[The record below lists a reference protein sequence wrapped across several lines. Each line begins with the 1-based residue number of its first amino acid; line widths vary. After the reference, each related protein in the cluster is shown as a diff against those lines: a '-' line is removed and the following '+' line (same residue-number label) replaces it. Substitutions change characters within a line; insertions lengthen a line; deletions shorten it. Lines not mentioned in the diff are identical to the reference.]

1 MKMKKENLFRF
12 FITFSFLGETN
23 GALSRLNKKPVL
35 MNGFLSL
42 LESFRAKIAR
52 FPVAVIQ
59 ITCCDAVRTGMDE
72 LVVSDVHTH
81 V

>member
-1 MKMKKENLFRF
+1 
-12 FITFSFLGETN
+12 
-23 GALSRLNKKPVL
+23 

-42 LESFRAKIAR
+42 LESFRAQVAR

-72 LVVSDVHTH
+72 LVVSDVYTH